1 MKKSAPSE
9 REPESPVPFH
19 VGSNGELVPRPKTRR
34 DEAAERTFRELVAE
48 KARRLGLSRRDF
60 VGSVLGTSTAL
71 WVINQFYG
79 CSSDETTAASAAYD
93 IDAGNTEDADA
104 ACERLMGDEFIFDV
118 QTHHVNP
125 DGPWRDTNSG
135 LESFLAILPQGSCG
149 ETDAVACFS
158 VEHYMREIYVNSD
171 TTVAV
176 LSALPAVPSENPLEA
191 QEAQATKDIINALS
205 GSPRCVTHAIVLPNL
220 GQAQLDGMQQI
231 AEENHISA
239 WKVYTP
245 VGGWR
250 LDDPAVGIPFIEKA
264 RSLGIKLI
272 CAHKGLVLP
281 GFDAA
286 AAAPEDIGVVA
297 EAFPDVNFCV
307 YHSAYETNVTEAE
320 YDPMGLGVDRLI
332 KACADHGIGPTGNV
346 YAELGST
353 WRQLMTDMTQ
363 AAHVIGKLL
372 MALGEDRIL
381 WGTDSIWYGTPQDQI
396 MAFRAFQIPEAMQDQ
411 FGYPAITDQIRRKIF
426 GLNAAALYGID
437 PDAVRCEIT

>member
-1 MKKSAPSE
+1 
-9 REPESPVPFH
+9 V
-19 VGSNGELVPRPKTRR
+19 V
-34 DEAAERTFRELVAE
+34 AAHL
-48 KARRLGLSRRDF
+48 
-60 VGSVLGTSTAL
+60 
-71 WVINQFYG
+71 
-79 CSSDETTAASAAYD
+79 
-93 IDAGNTEDADA
+93 
-104 ACERLMGDEFIFDV
+104 
-118 QTHHVNP
+118 
-125 DGPWRDTNSG
+125 
-135 LESFLAILPQGSCG
+135 
-149 ETDAVACFS
+149 
-158 VEHYMREIYVNSD
+158 
-171 TTVAV
+171 
-176 LSALPAVPSENPLEA
+176 
-191 QEAQATKDIINALS
+191 
-205 GSPRCVTHAIVLPNL
+205 
-220 GQAQLDGMQQI
+220 
-231 AEENHISA
+231 
-239 WKVYTP
+239 
-245 VGGWR
+245 
-250 LDDPAVGIPFIEKA
+250 
-264 RSLGIKLI
+264 
-272 CAHKGLVLP
+272 
-281 GFDAA
+281 DAA

-437 PDAVRCEIT
+437 PDAVRCEITEDQIQQQKQALLDDPSLRIPSFKRVGPQNERELLRMMKMRGGMPG